1 MYLIVLALSRY
12 RSPHNSRV
20 KEYMCEQLE
29 VNGKEFTP
37 HQVKSVTANVICN
50 SVLEY
55 FPILLKQF
63 TGIMNHKDV
72 FNLLIKSLKVEI
84 VKGNKRK
91 SRLAQGQ

>member
-1 MYLIVLALSRY
+1 MYLIVLVLSRY

-37 HQVKSVTANVICN
+37 HQVKSVMTNAICY

-55 FPILLKQF
+55 FPILQKRF
-63 TGIMNHKDV
+63 TGIMNHEDV
-72 FNLLIKSLKVEI
+72 FNLLIKSLNGLI
-84 VKGNKRK
+84 
-91 SRLAQGQ
+91 